1 MILFYIYAV
10 NAEIWLWLNKKIKL
24 ALFLLLL
31 VRELSCCPY
40 FGAKNSMIV
49 RNCQICLL
57 HSSVKVA

>member
-1 MILFYIYAV
+1 MKCTKTVRFRLKNAILFYIYAV

-40 FGAKNSMIV
+40 FGAK
-49 RNCQICLL
+49 QIQ
-57 HSSVKVA
+57 